1 MSRGTVAEELAFARK
16 ASGLV
21 RGLSMTDA
29 FAVGFMNQGLT
40 PSIWFAITFGLGV
53 FLGGNL
59 IIACLLSFALAG
71 IGFPIV
77 WGVLGGSMP
86 RSGGEYI
93 YNSRIVHPIFGIAQS
108 FGDAMIWLMW
118 IYVLAPLAVDPGLT
132 ITFTYLGWT
141 GAADWVVSSAWVTF
155 FLATLFNIVGFLFVV
170 FGIKIFALTQKIV
183 MFFGIGGAIVIGLVL
198 TFTSHAH
205 FVAKWDA
212 AAVATSSPGYH
223 GFIAK
228 VGQAAGQVMP
238 TTWGWSAT
246 LGCMVAMSWLFAY
259 AYSISFIGGEVK
271 RPDKTIIW
279 ANFFAIAVPFVFML
293 WFAIVLNKAVG
304 YQFLNASAWNDQNG
318 PIGGFNMPYGTNF
331 IDLAVYSI
339 GTAAW
344 YTKLAA
350 GFMGLSYVAFTL
362 WWVALSYLAFPRILF
377 AWGMDRMGP
386 KWFTDIN
393 PRWASPV
400 KNYIVGFVLGELLLV
415 LYYTL
420 LTQPAAEHHRHR
432 VPGHVGVHPDRPR
445 GAAVPLRE
453 AGEGRVGVLAV
464 PDLAA
469 GGRARGGLGRDHRL
483 RLPGHPALLL
493 RLQRRGE
500 AVHAGRQHHPG
511 DGVGARRAL
520 VLLLEVERS
529 KRVGRRRVH
538 DLRGAAAGVSGRGR
552 PGGRTRL
559 GIVDRDACAR
569 RLRVMP
575 TRRCGAAVRRA
586 TRGPAAATSGG
597 TRPAKRSKLAANR
610 RASVR
615 RARVVGGRVRPGGA
629 RVEQARRHLG
639 AVLRHEHAEHGVR
652 RAGTSSS
659 APSSAALSR
668 LRVSEMRMRLP
679 APYGPPDQ
687 PVLTSQQRVGPPRSR
702 SASMLA

>member
-1 MSRGTVAEELAFARK
+1 MAEELAFARK

-40 PSIWFAITFGLGV
+40 PSVWFAITFGLGV

-59 IIACLLSFALAG
+59 IIACLISFVLAG

-132 ITFTYLGWT
+132 ITFNYLGWS
-141 GAADWVVSSAWVTF
+141 GAAEWVVSSAWVTF

-170 FGIKIFALTQKIV
+170 FGIRIFALTQKIV
-183 MFFGIGGAIVIGLVL
+183 MLFGIGGAIVIGLVL
-198 TFTSHAH
+198 TFTSHGH
-205 FVAKWDA
+205 FVGKWDA
-212 AAVATSSPGYH
+212 AAAASSSPGYQE
-223 GFIAK
+223 FIAK
-228 VGQAAGQVMP
+228 VGQAAGQLMP
-238 TTWGWSAT
+238 TTWTWTAT

-293 WFAIVLNKAVG
+293 WFAIILNRAVG

-318 PIGGFNMPYGTNF
+318 PINGFNMPYGTNF

-339 GTAAW
+339 GTSAW

-350 GFMGLSYVAFTL
+350 FFMGFSYVAFTL
-362 WWVALSYLAFPRILF
+362 WWIALSYLAFPRILF

-386 KWFTDIN
+386 KWFTDIS

-400 KNYIVGFVLGELLLV
+400 KNYIVALVLGELLLV

-420 LTQPAAEHHRHR
+420 LTDQLQNIIVTGFQVTSVFIPTAIAALLFPYVRR
-432 VPGHVGVHPDRPR
+432 AKGVWESSPYRTWRFAGLPVVVW
-445 GAAVPLRE
+445 GAIIDFVYLGILLYYFVFNDAAKQFTM
-453 AGEGRVGVLAV
+453 AGNILLVTAWVLGVLWYFFWKQRSRRVGVDV
-464 PDLAA
+464 SMTY
-469 GGRARGGLGRDHRL
+469 GE
-483 RLPGHPALLL
+483 LPP
-493 RLQRRGE
+493 E
-500 AVHAGRQHHPG
+500 
-511 DGVGARRAL
+511 
-520 VLLLEVERS
+520 
-529 KRVGRRRVH
+529 
-538 DLRGAAAGVSGRGR
+538 
-552 PGGRTRL
+552 
-559 GIVDRDACAR
+559 
-569 RLRVMP
+569 
-575 TRRCGAAVRRA
+575 
-586 TRGPAAATSGG
+586 
-597 TRPAKRSKLAANR
+597 
-610 RASVR
+610 
-615 RARVVGGRVRPGGA
+615 
-629 RVEQARRHLG
+629 
-639 AVLRHEHAEHGVR
+639 
-652 RAGTSSS
+652 
-659 APSSAALSR
+659 
-668 LRVSEMRMRLP
+668 
-679 APYGPPDQ
+679 
-687 PVLTSQQRVGPPRSR
+687 
-702 SASMLA
+702 